1 MKSAGKAR
9 NNGLYRHIRT
19 SKEIIRNLLNDYAN
33 TSCFA
38 VHEHRD
44 VLNSRYRTWCIFNYD
59 GSCVSIELFA
69 KDVTL
74 ICLKRF

>member
-1 MKSAGKAR
+1 MS
-9 NNGLYRHIRT
+9 LFSIRESLQSVAVVIST
-19 SKEIIRNLLNDYAN
+19 LLV
-33 TSCFA
+33 FA